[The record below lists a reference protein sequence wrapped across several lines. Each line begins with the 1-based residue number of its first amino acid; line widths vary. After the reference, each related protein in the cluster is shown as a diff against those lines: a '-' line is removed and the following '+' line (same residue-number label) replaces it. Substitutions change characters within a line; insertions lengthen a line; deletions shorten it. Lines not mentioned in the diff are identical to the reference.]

1 MNLHFTKI
9 LFIDLIK
16 ICFDFYS
23 KLHYNSNMGIRFT
36 KVAEKKIENAQD
48 YSGVLVTE
56 KNGEAMIPFNYEEA
70 NTLKLVTFENSTI

>member
-1 MNLHFTKI
+1 
-9 LFIDLIK
+9 
-16 ICFDFYS
+16 
-23 KLHYNSNMGIRFT
+23 MGIRFT

-56 KNGEAMIPFNYEEA
+56 KNGEAMIPFSYEEA